1 MTGMRRLRSG
11 DEGGHRS
18 YFIFSP
24 INIPAYAPS
33 VKHFFL
39 PRKYFSAARGKIPT
53 VMYFGNTCRVC
64 DRSGTLRSHRAAVA
78 QPHALDHAALRGS
91 LLYVH
96 VLSGAAQLPFWAKCL
111 ISAAAISLLEL
122 AVGYLVNIILGWA
135 VWDYSDRPLNILGQ
149 ICPLYS
155 FFWLLL
161 SAPALALCG
170 LIKSRFGL

>member
-1 MTGMRRLRSG
+1 MFAIGAGLYGLIEILWRSRTHWTMLLC
-11 DEGGHRS
+11 GGVC
-18 YFIFSP
+18 FTF
-24 INIPAYAPS
+24 
-33 VKHFFL
+33 
-39 PRKYFSAARGKIPT
+39 
-53 VMYFGNTCRVC
+53 MYF
-64 DRSGTLRSHRAAVA
+64 
-78 QPHALDHAALRGS
+78 
-91 LLYVH
+91 
-96 VLSGAAQLPFWAKCL
+96 LSAAQLPFWAKCL

>member
-1 MTGMRRLRSG
+1 METLAVFAIGAGLYGLIELLWRSHTHWTMLLC
-11 DEGGHRS
+11 GGVC
-18 YFIFSP
+18 FTF
-24 INIPAYAPS
+24 
-33 VKHFFL
+33 
-39 PRKYFSAARGKIPT
+39 
-53 VMYFGNTCRVC
+53 MYF
-64 DRSGTLRSHRAAVA
+64 
-78 QPHALDHAALRGS
+78 
-91 LLYVH
+91 
-96 VLSGAAQLPFWAKCL
+96 LSAAQLHFWAKCL

>member
-1 MTGMRRLRSG
+1 M
-11 DEGGHRS
+11 E
-18 YFIFSP
+18 
-24 INIPAYAPS
+24 
-33 VKHFFL
+33 
-39 PRKYFSAARGKIPT
+39 
-53 VMYFGNTCRVC
+53 
-64 DRSGTLRSHRAAVA
+64 TLAVFVIGAGLYGLIELLWRSHT
-78 QPHALDHAALRGS
+78 HWTM
-91 LLYVH
+91 LLCGGACFTFIYF
-96 VLSGAAQLPFWAKCL
+96 LSAAQLPFWAKCL

>member
-1 MTGMRRLRSG
+1 METLAVFAIGAGLYGLIELLWRSHTHWTMLLC
-11 DEGGHRS
+11 GGVC
-18 YFIFSP
+18 FTF
-24 INIPAYAPS
+24 
-33 VKHFFL
+33 
-39 PRKYFSAARGKIPT
+39 
-53 VMYFGNTCRVC
+53 MYF
-64 DRSGTLRSHRAAVA
+64 LI
-78 QPHALDHAALRGS
+78 
-91 LLYVH
+91 
-96 VLSGAAQLPFWAKCL
+96 AAQLPFWAKCL

>member
-1 MTGMRRLRSG
+1 METLAVFAIGAGLYGLIEILWRSHTHWTMLLC
-11 DEGGHRS
+11 GGVC
-18 YFIFSP
+18 FTF
-24 INIPAYAPS
+24 
-33 VKHFFL
+33 
-39 PRKYFSAARGKIPT
+39 
-53 VMYFGNTCRVC
+53 MYFLN
-64 DRSGTLRSHRAAVA
+64 
-78 QPHALDHAALRGS
+78 
-91 LLYVH
+91 
-96 VLSGAAQLPFWAKCL
+96 AAQLPFWAKCL